1 MAVVTPNHRHALAA
15 HERFRALAERSGG
28 FIHHLG
34 KRVAL
39 MLRPND
45 GAPIDFA
52 RVHQRDFAGVDG
64 GLDFIVGE

>member
-52 RVHQRDFAGVDG
+52 RECECDFASVEG
-64 GLDFIVGE
+64 GFDFSIGE